1 MWRFFFRHNSKYQT
15 HQKREMIWC
24 TCSKISLQC
33 MYILDKD
40 DLNVKII
47 FQLYILQTFW
57 GVGNLYI
64 VYIGWMSYEYRCVV
78 IYWSCFTAKG
88 NRNCQIKSVIH
99 VSLLLS
105 FCSTFLH
112 YDHKNTWKAKDF
124 KNHVIHHITNL
135 N

>member
-15 HQKREMIWC
+15 HLKREMIWC
-24 TCSKISLQC
+24 TCSKISLHVHFRQRWFEC
-33 MYILDKD
+33 KNHISILYFA
-40 DLNVKII
+40 NV
-47 FQLYILQTFW
+47 L
-57 GVGNLYI
+57 GMGNLYI
-64 VYIGWMSYEYRCVV
+64 VYIGWMSNKYRCVV